1 MPAEWM
7 PAETWEIWIIS
18 AMSEPLAAL
27 DASALT
33 PETLAVL
40 LDFDGTLVG
49 IADRPE
55 AVELKVHTVETL
67 ARLEHALDGAIAIVS
82 GRSITDIDG
91 FLGSRR
97 FAVAGI
103 HGLERRGS
111 DGTLHAD
118 EYDLAALEEI
128 AGALDQL
135 TQEERG
141 LWLERKTGSVALHYR
156 QRPELE
162 ARCRAAAAAAIEER
176 PEARLL
182 TGKMVVEVKLSR
194 RSKADAVADFMAEP
208 PFSGRTPLYA
218 GDDVTDEDAFRAV
231 AELGGLSIKIGRG
244 ETVARYFVEDNEA
257 FLDWLDRLS
266 MRLAASDGSRE
277 GRGP

>member
-1 MPAEWM
+1 
-7 PAETWEIWIIS
+7 
-18 AMSEPLAAL
+18 MSEPLAAL

-33 PETLAVL
+33 PQTLAVL

-55 AVELKVHTVETL
+55 AVELKAQTVETL
-67 ARLEHALDGAIAIVS
+67 ARLEDALEGAIAIVS
-82 GRSITDIDG
+82 GRSIADIDRI
-91 FLGSRR
+91 LGAPR

-118 EYDLAALEEI
+118 DYDLAALEDI
-128 AGALDQL
+128 AEVLGGF
-135 TQEERG
+135 TREEPG
-141 LWLERKTGSVALHYR
+141 LRLERKPGSVALHYR

-162 ARCRAAAAAAIEER
+162 ARCRAAAAAAIEGR
-176 PEARLL
+176 PDARLL

-194 RSKADAVADFMAEP
+194 RSKADAVTDFMAEP
-208 PFSGRTPLYA
+208 PFAGRTPLYA

-231 AELGGLSIKIGRG
+231 AELGGISIKIGRG
-244 ETVARYFVEDNEA
+244 ETAAGYFAEDDEV

-266 MRLAASDGSRE
+266 IRLAGSRASRE
-277 GRGP
+277 GREP